1 MTTYA
6 TTSLVVALGLFT
18 GVGPDFGAVT
28 GSRLYPILGAVLTIA
43 LVIAVAMLA
52 VCAFAW
58 AIASASGNWQLT
70 SKARTGVLISV
81 TGAVLTGSALAWTNW
96 LIDLGHT
103 L

>member
-1 MTTYA
+1 MTGSPA
-6 TTSLVVALGLFT
+6 SLVLAAGLVA
-18 GVGPDFGAVT
+18 GVGPDFSAVT
-28 GSRLYPILGAVLTIA
+28 GTRLYPIIGALLTIA
-43 LVIAVAMLA
+43 LVTAVAMLA

-58 AIASASGNWQLT
+58 AIASASGNWQAT

-81 TGAVLTGSALAWTNW
+81 AGSVLTGGALVWTNW